1 MRLIPIFDNTE
12 THTNTDNK
20 ETHTNT
26 TRFTNGSTK
35 RIYHFLYSNLND
47 DITKWSITF
56 QTPVSN

>member
-12 THTNTDNK
+12 THTTTDNK

-35 RIYHFLYSNLND
+35 RNL
-47 DITKWSITF
+47 SLPF
-56 QTPVSN
+56 PL